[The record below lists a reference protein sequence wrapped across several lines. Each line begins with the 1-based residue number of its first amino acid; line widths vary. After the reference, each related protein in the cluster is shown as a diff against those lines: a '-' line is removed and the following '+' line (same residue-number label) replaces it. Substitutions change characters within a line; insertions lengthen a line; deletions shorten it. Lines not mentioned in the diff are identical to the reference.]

1 MHDNASPHTAQV
13 TRDELAAR
21 GVSVYSHPPYSPDLN
36 PIENAWNWMK
46 DYIAVNYPARM
57 SYDQLRI
64 AVNTVW
70 EAIPEDFLRE
80 RVNSMPTRQP
90 TWGQR

>member
-1 MHDNASPHTAQV
+1 
-13 TRDELAAR
+13 
-21 GVSVYSHPPYSPDLN
+21 
-36 PIENAWNWMK
+36 MK